1 MKQNYKNLI
10 YITIGIVVLSG
21 SCCLGYFMKEN
32 FEKRKNEKK
41 ELRGYENLETINEE
55 PPKDFKPKK
64 ESKLEVQCDSN
75 AEDGERSCHIY

>member
-1 MKQNYKNLI
+1 MKQNYKNYI
-10 YITIGIVVLSG
+10 YIAMGIIVLSG
-21 SCCLGYFMKEN
+21 SCGLGYLMKEN
-32 FEKRKNEKK
+32 FEKRKNELK

-75 AEDGERSCHIY
+75 AEAGEKSCHIY